1 MTTTTNP
8 GEVFAALRRDGW
20 RIERTGKG
28 HTKVTAPDGRVL
40 VTSLSAVRR
49 RKNEGYDKV
58 RWFLRDL
65 RRMGWTP

>member
-1 MTTTTNP
+1 MTTTDP
-8 GEVFAALRRDGW
+8 ADVFAALRRDGW
-20 RIERTGKG
+20 RVERTAKG

-40 VTSLSAVRR
+40 VTSIAADRR
-49 RKNEGYDKV
+49 RKGESYHSV